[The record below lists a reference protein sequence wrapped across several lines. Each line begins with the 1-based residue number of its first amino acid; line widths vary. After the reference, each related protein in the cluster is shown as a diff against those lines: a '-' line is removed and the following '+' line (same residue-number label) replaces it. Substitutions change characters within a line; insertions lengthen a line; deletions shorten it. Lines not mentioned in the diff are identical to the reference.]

1 MAGENYIGSKISLI
15 SLSDIRYVGILHS
28 INAQDSTVGLKQVR
42 SFGTEGRRGKP
53 DEEILASDNV
63 FDYVVFRGSDIKDL
77 QVFEAPPKPT
87 PPPPQPTIPQDPAI
101 MSMSGYPPMNP
112 YMNNNMYMQPP
123 PPPQQAPPQPP
134 QQPQQPQKSQPPQQ
148 PQPQPQPLQPQVQQ
162 QRQQQPPQQRPSN
175 GQTYWQP
182 SYASES
188 KVDQSQSE
196 KNTLDELKAEL
207 EENNA
212 LQPTINEAAIE
223 QLAKKVSE
231 LNTGDDAAAGSK
243 QASEVPPSRRRHDN
257 NNSNSNSNNY
267 RNRNNRYN
275 SNNNANFGDRQYNG
289 NNKNKAEFTIPNSE
303 FDFEAS
309 NAKFDKS
316 EVVKK
321 NGEANDE
328 ESEEVEIPQSDEFY
342 DKTSSFFDNIS
353 CESKER
359 NEQSQRNE
367 PRRSHFQEE
376 RKLNVETFGQTT
388 VDQSRYR
395 NNYRGRGGYRGGRGS
410 NNNYYRNNNRNNG
423 TFNSNSNSNSNSNNS
438 NNNRQIHKAQDQQ
451 GSL

>member
-53 DEEILASDNV
+53 EEEILASDNV

-87 PPPPQPTIPQDPAI
+87 PPPQPAMPQDPAI

-112 YMNNNMYMQPP
+112 YMNNNMYMQPA
-123 PPPQQAPPQPP
+123 PQQA
-134 QQPQQPQKSQPPQQ
+134 QPQQPAKQP
-148 PQPQPQPLQPQVQQ
+148 
-162 QRQQQPPQQRPSN
+162 QQPPQQQQQQQQQQQHQQQRPKNDQS
-175 GQTYWQP
+175 YWQP
-182 SYASES
+182 SYPSEP
-188 KVDQSQSE
+188 KVDQAQLE

-207 EENNA
+207 EETDA

-231 LNTGDDAAAGSK
+231 LNTGDDAVIGSK
-243 QASEVPPSRRRHDN
+243 PSSEEQHSRRRYDN
-257 NNSNSNSNNY
+257 NSSNY
-267 RNRNNRYN
+267 RNRNSRYN
-275 SNNNANFGDRQYNG
+275 NNNSNNFGDRQYN
-289 NNKNKAEFTIPNSE
+289 NNKAKAEFTIPNSE

-321 NGEANDE
+321 EGEEVNDE
-328 ESEEVEIPQSDEFY
+328 EAEEIEIPQPDEFY

-359 NEQSQRNE
+359 NEQRQQNE
-367 PRRSHFQEE
+367 PRRSHFHEE
-376 RKLNVETFGQTT
+376 RKLNLETFGQAT

-395 NNYRGRGGYRGGRGS
+395 NNYRGRGGYRGGRGG
-410 NNNYYRNNNRNNG
+410 NNYYRNNNRNN
-423 TFNSNSNSNSNSNNS
+423 S
-438 NNNRQIHKAQDQQ
+438 NNNNTYNNNNNGYRQNNKSQDQQ
-451 GSL
+451 DAL

>member
-53 DEEILASDNV
+53 EEEIPASDNV

-87 PPPPQPTIPQDPAI
+87 PPPQQPVPQDPAI
-101 MSMSGYPPMNP
+101 MSMSGYPPVNP
-112 YMNNNMYMQPP
+112 YMNNGMYM
-123 PPPQQAPPQPP
+123 
-134 QQPQQPQKSQPPQQ
+134 QQPQQTPP
-148 PQPQPQPLQPQVQQ
+148 Q
-162 QRQQQPPQQRPSN
+162 QRQQASGPAGAQK
-175 GQTYWQP
+175 YWQP
-182 SYASES
+182 SYNEPE
-188 KVDQSQSE
+188 VDKAKLE
-196 KNTLDELKAEL
+196 KDTLDELKAEL
-207 EENNA
+207 EETDS

-231 LNTGDDAAAGSK
+231 LNTSDDNIISSK
-243 QASEVPPSRRRHDN
+243 NIEEQHHQQQSRRRYDN
-257 NNSNSNSNNY
+257 NYNHGNNNY
-267 RNRNNRYN
+267 RGRGGRYN
-275 SNNNANFGDRQYNG
+275 NNDRQFNG
-289 NNKNKAEFTIPNSE
+289 NKTKAEFSIPTSE

-316 EVVKK
+316 EIVKK
-321 NGEANDE
+321 DHEEADDTE
-328 ESEEVEIPQSDEFY
+328 EEIEIPAPDEFY

-359 NEQSQRNE
+359 NEQRQLNE
-367 PRRSHFQEE
+367 PRRSHFHEE
-376 RKLNVETFGQTT
+376 RKLNLETFGQAT

-395 NNYRGRGGYRGGRGS
+395 NNYRGRGNYRGGNRGG
-410 NNNYYRNNNRNNG
+410 NNNNGYYRNNRNN
-423 TFNSNSNSNSNSNNS
+423 NNYNNG
-438 NNNRQIHKAQDQQ
+438 NNNGGYRQNKPQDQQ
-451 GSL
+451 EAN